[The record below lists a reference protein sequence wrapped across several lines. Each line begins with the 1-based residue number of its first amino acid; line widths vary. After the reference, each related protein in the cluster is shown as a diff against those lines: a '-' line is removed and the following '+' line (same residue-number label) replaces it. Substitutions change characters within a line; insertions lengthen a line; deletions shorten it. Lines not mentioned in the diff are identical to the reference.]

1 MVTNLPRESFVAG
14 DDVQKAPGRLEL
26 VQAFLNS
33 VDLTDPRR
41 REYFASIEQ
50 ANHWL
55 LEMGLSPI
63 VSDEERLRLVDFREM
78 LREAVAVNAGDGDAK
93 QAWAGLK
100 PFATRAC
107 YTLCITEQD
116 RPALHPEGTGADAAI
131 AQIFA
136 IVYDAIGT
144 GTWPRL
150 KACRKDSCRE
160 AFYDRSKNGSG
171 AWCSMAVCGNRV
183 KAQRRR
189 ARAKTD

>member
-1 MVTNLPRESFVAG
+1 MISNLPRESFVAG

-33 VDLTDPRR
+33 VDLTDIRR
-41 REYFASIEQ
+41 REYFATIEQ
-50 ANHWL
+50 ANRWL
-55 LEMGLSPI
+55 LEMGLLPI
-63 VSDEERLRLVDFREM
+63 DSDEERRRLVDFREL
-78 LREAVAVNAGDGDAK
+78 LREAVSANAGEEDDK
-93 QAWAGLK
+93 QAWVGLE
-100 PFATRAC
+100 PFARRAC
-107 YTLCITEQD
+107 YTLSITTQG

-136 IVYDAIGT
+136 IVYDAIGA

-150 KACRKDSCRE
+150 KACRKDTCRE